1 MSNRSE
7 AKRDQKKAELCILA
21 LVLLVSILSAI
32 LIVQLRA
39 NSLYLVD
46 IYPDLKTPS
55 NIPRLYLEI
64 DDGTDT
70 LPSEIKDPNQIS
82 KICNLLSNVELSY
95 HGDYSGM
102 QYYPSKGDFIIA
114 IYIFTPNTI
123 NLYIKQDGTVC
134 DSTSQ
139 YHAKGDTIKEFY
151 QYILENYHIP

>member
-1 MSNRSE
+1 M
-7 AKRDQKKAELCILA
+7 KKSLRCICA
-21 LVLLVSILSAI
+21 AIFMLVFCTGFVIHASA
-32 LIVQLRA
+32 VERA
-39 NSLYLVD
+39 SLYLTRYSATVSASNNGTIEIKIFVVAN

-102 QYYPSKGDFIIA
+102 QYYPSKGDFIM
-114 IYIFTPNTI
+114 
-123 NLYIKQDGTVC
+123 
-134 DSTSQ
+134 
-139 YHAKGDTIKEFY
+139 
-151 QYILENYHIP
+151 